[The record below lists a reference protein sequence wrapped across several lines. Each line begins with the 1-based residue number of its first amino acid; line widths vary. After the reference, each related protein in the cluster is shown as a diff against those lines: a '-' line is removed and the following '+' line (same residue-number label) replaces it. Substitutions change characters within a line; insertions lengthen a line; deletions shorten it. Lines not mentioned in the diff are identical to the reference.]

1 MNLLKKIFVASLVGA
16 VIAGCASTTA
26 EGPAKYPE
34 LKVLSNTPY
43 VWDNSISEALNVA
56 RMAQPAGPGVGMKDF
71 DDGKKAVTGKIT
83 GGERLFDAGLG
94 LIAMGGF
101 GVLSME
107 SLNDGVNRQLD
118 WKPTLV
124 TLIPK
129 SDESIQPDF
138 KAIRDVIGGKV
149 RDAIAKDYP
158 NLAWHGGYAFSRPFS
173 NANVEFLLF
182 DEKGCKEAILFDYK
196 DKNSQSASYYS
207 DDRGRKFVEGD
218 VNLNKYCALGGLLKI
233 AGVTKVNG
241 REHYIVS
248 FEMAW
253 GHFFNKVLARNYDG
267 YVMVPELYDFRATDV
282 MLNIVVNEGFAKVYN
297 QGNELLFQKTK

>member
-1 MNLLKKIFVASLVGA
+1 MNKFKKLFVATLAGLV
-16 VIAGCASTTA
+16 VAGCASTTA

-43 VWDNSISEALNVA
+43 VWDNSISDALNVA

-124 TLIPK
+124 TFIPK
-129 SDESIQPDF
+129 TSAQPDY
-138 KAIRDVIGGKV
+138 KTIRDALGEKIK
-149 RDAIAKDYP
+149 DALKKEYP
-158 NLAWHGGYAFSRPFS
+158 SLVWHGGYAHAKSFS
-173 NANVEFLLF
+173 NGNTEYLLF
-182 DEKGCKEAILFDYK
+182 DAEGCKQYFKYESK
-196 DKNSQSASYYS
+196 DKNEQKNEYFS
-207 DDRGRKFVEGD
+207 DNRRRNFVEGD
-218 VNLNKYCALGGLLKI
+218 PGLTKYCVYGGMLEVSGKTVKDGSEFWI
-233 AGVTKVNG
+233 VSYEPVNG
-241 REHYIVS
+241 
-248 FEMAW
+248 F
-253 GHFFNKVLARNYDG
+253 FFNGAMEKYFDG
-267 YVMVPELYDFRATDV
+267 YVLAPELYDFRANDV
-282 MLNIVVNEGFAKVYN
+282 SLNIVVNYGYARVYK
-297 QGNELLFQKTK
+297 QGKELLFQKQ

>member
-1 MNLLKKIFVASLVGA
+1 MTLLKKIFVASLVGA
-16 VIAGCASTTA
+16 VISGCASTTA

-124 TLIPK
+124 TFIPK
-129 SDESIQPDF
+129 TSAQPDY
-138 KAIRDVIGGKV
+138 KTIRDALGEKIK
-149 RDAIAKDYP
+149 DALKKEYP
-158 NLAWHGGYAFSRPFS
+158 SLVWHGGYTPVRSFADS
-173 NANVEFLLF
+173 NTEFLFF
-182 DEKGCKEAILFDYK
+182 DAEGCKQYFKFVSK
-196 DKNSQSASYYS
+196 DKDAQNKEYFS
-207 DDRGRKFVEGD
+207 DNRRRNFVEGD
-218 VNLNKYCALGGLLKI
+218 PGLSKYCVYGGMLEVS
-233 AGVTKVNG
+233 GSTSVNG
-241 REHYIVS
+241 VEYWVVA
-248 FEMAW
+248 FEAVN
-253 GHFFNKVLARNYDG
+253 GSYFNSTMEKNYNG
-267 YVMVPELYDFRATDV
+267 YFMVPELYDFRAIDV
-282 MLNIVVNEGFAKVYN
+282 SLNIVVNYGYARVYK
-297 QGNELLFQKTK
+297 QGKELLFQKQ